1 MITYDTKH
9 LADKFLSDVDYR
21 AQTPSGRSK
30 QAQTGLCTGLK
41 GLGLASW
48 RLAPRRCVFTDW
60 GL

>member
-30 QAQTGLCTGLK
+30 QAQTGLCAGLK
-41 GLGLASW
+41 GLGGKLAAC
-48 RLAPRRCVFTDW
+48 APEMCFY
-60 GL
+60 